1 MGITVEFYGIA
12 RQRAGTA
19 HATVEVDANRT
30 RLGDVLMALAA
41 RFPELS
47 ATCFDG
53 DRLRAGYIAN
63 IDGKR
68 FLTDSEAPVCS
79 GESLLILSADAGG

>member
-1 MGITVEFYGIA
+1 M
-12 RQRAGTA
+12 
-19 HATVEVDANRT
+19 VEVAAESA
-30 RLGDVLMALAA
+30 RLGDILLALAV

-63 IDGKR
+63 VDGKR
-68 FLTDSEAPVCS
+68 FITDPTAPVCR